1 VRIDVKGR
9 NTELSGELDRYV
21 AKRFRQVSRQVSG
34 LATLELEL
42 IEERNPAIANGQVCE
57 ATLHLKGATL
67 RAREASPDMKH
78 SIHLVAENLNR
89 QVKRH
94 REKRRKRRVA
104 RRFAE
109 RFKRRQSVEA
119 Q

>member
-1 VRIDVKGR
+1 
-9 NTELSGELDRYV
+9 LDRYV
-21 AKRFRQVSRQVSG
+21 ARRFRQVARQVSG

-42 IEERNPAIANGQVCE
+42 IEERNPAIADGQVCE
-57 ATLHLKGATL
+57 ATLHLKGTTL

-78 SIHLVAENLNR
+78 TVHLVAENLSR

-94 REKRRKRRVA
+94 TEKRRKRRVS

-109 RFKRRQSVEA
+109 RFRRQQSLEA